1 MSTYSKTLL
10 SASSNG
16 KQIVVTGTG
25 TATMNT
31 IHTATSTAGAYDE
44 IWLYAASQATAA
56 DVTFCWGGTVY
67 PDDYVTATVP
77 IRTGRTLVVDGKL
90 LGGGLA
96 VTAFTTTG
104 TIEVDGFVNRIVP

>member
-1 MSTYSKTLL
+1 MATYSKVLL
-10 SASSNG
+10 SASTNG
-16 KQIVVTGTG
+16 KQIVVVGTG

-44 IWLYAASQATAA
+44 VWLYAASQVTAA

-67 PDDYVTATVP
+67 PDDYMTATVP
-77 IRTGRTLVVDGKL
+77 IKTGRALVVDGKL

-104 TIEVDGFVNRIVP
+104 TVEVDGFVNRIVP